1 MPPPLRRTLPAPRTL
16 VLTYPPQPLLP
27 GANQPLRRLLTI
39 TNWSSAHV
47 IPSMSPSLLLK
58 SCSTP
63 GHGWWAGHQPRPR
76 VGQSGLEIVT
86 LLLLPRHMSLDESHP
101 LAEPRFPRRS
111 QVETGACPPAG
122 RGKWRGHAL
131 VCSAWPDIGAHLY
144 VYL

>member
-1 MPPPLRRTLPAPRTL
+1 MAGGL
-16 VLTYPPQPLLP
+16 VT
-27 GANQPLRRLLTI
+27 
-39 TNWSSAHV
+39 
-47 IPSMSPSLLLK
+47 SP
-58 SCSTP
+58 
-63 GHGWWAGHQPRPR
+63 
-76 VGQSGLEIVT
+76 GLELDRVD
-86 LLLLPRHMSLDESHP
+86 LKLSLCYYQPRHMSLDESHP